1 MLRIPKVLKI
11 FLSYWWQIIFLLIGL
26 CLQVFSNLSL
36 PDMMSDIINNGI
48 GRGDVGYIWGAGL
61 RMLGF
66 VAIGIVGMVVSSFF
80 AARIAAGFA
89 AKLRRAVFEQI
100 LKFSIKEIDEYST
113 ASLITRT
120 TNDVMTLQQTMVMA
134 LRMAFQAPLMAAGA
148 VIMALAT
155 APNMAWIIGMM
166 ALVLVVVIITI
177 VMIGLP
183 KFRLTQQLTD
193 KLNQVARENL
203 TGLRVVRAFNNEK
216 YEEQKFQRTNDAVA
230 RVTLFTSRLMVTM
243 MPIVQFAIS
252 GSSLLIVWVGAS
264 LVDQSVTGIGEIVA
278 FMQYATQVMMS
289 FMFLAMAFVVI
300 PRALVSGRRV
310 NEVLETKSSIRFKR
324 STDNKADDRGV
335 EFHNVSFSYKQAEK
349 PVLKGVSFRA
359 AKGETTAIIGSTGS
373 GKSTIVN
380 LIARFYDVT
389 GGKVTLDGVD
399 VRDFT
404 KDDLMTK
411 LGVVPQKAVLFSGT
425 IESNIKYG
433 ATNISDQQMKKAAKA
448 ACAAEF
454 IEKLEKKYK
463 SPVSQGGTN
472 FSGGQKQRLSIARA
486 IAKSPE
492 VYIFDDSFSALDY
505 KTDRQVR
512 ANLKPLAEHAAVII
526 VAQRVGTIKNAD
538 QIIVLDKGKI
548 VGKGKHDE
556 LLENC
561 EVYKE
566 IALSQLSKEEL

>member
-48 GRGDVGYIWGAGL
+48 GRGDIGYIWGAGL
-61 RMLGF
+61 KMLGF

-230 RVTLFTSRLMVTM
+230 RVTLFTSRLMATM

-252 GSSLLIVWVGAS
+252 GSSLLIVWAGAS

>member
-1 MLRIPKVLKI
+1 MLRILKVLKI

-48 GRGDVGYIWGAGL
+48 GRGDIGYIWGAGL
-61 RMLGF
+61 KMLGF

-177 VMIGLP
+177 VTIGLP

-230 RVTLFTSRLMVTM
+230 RVTLFTSRLMATM

>member
-1 MLRIPKVLKI
+1 
-11 FLSYWWQIIFLLIGL
+11 
-26 CLQVFSNLSL
+26 
-36 PDMMSDIINNGI
+36 
-48 GRGDVGYIWGAGL
+48 
-61 RMLGF
+61 
-66 VAIGIVGMVVSSFF
+66 
-80 AARIAAGFA
+80 
-89 AKLRRAVFEQI
+89 
-100 LKFSIKEIDEYST
+100 
-113 ASLITRT
+113 
-120 TNDVMTLQQTMVMA
+120 
-134 LRMAFQAPLMAAGA
+134 
-148 VIMALAT
+148 
-155 APNMAWIIGMM
+155 MM

-230 RVTLFTSRLMVTM
+230 RVTLFTSRLMATM

-512 ANLKPLAEHAAVII
+512 ANLKPLVEHAAVII